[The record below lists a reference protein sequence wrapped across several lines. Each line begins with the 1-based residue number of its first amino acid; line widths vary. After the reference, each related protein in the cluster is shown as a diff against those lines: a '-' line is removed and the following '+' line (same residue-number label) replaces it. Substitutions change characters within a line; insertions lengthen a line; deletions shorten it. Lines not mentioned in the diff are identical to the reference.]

1 MSMSLSD
8 PQVLALLRD
17 ISAKQD
23 TIVDRVGK
31 VETAVAVDAA
41 TTAQT
46 RDKIDSRF
54 RSLEKRIDEE
64 IMPHVN
70 DIRKMKVLGN
80 SITGIFA
87 FFGLS
92 VGVALIN
99 TWGSIWGA
107 LKSLFSG
114 G

>member
-31 VETAVAVDAA
+31 METVIAVDAA

-80 SITGIFA
+80 SITGILA

-92 VGVALIN
+92 VGVALAN
-99 TWGSIWGA
+99 AWGSIWNA
-107 LKSLFSG
+107 LKSLISG